1 MRDADGEPS
10 GLLFEMSAWL
20 QLRAGRESGTNAHHG
35 DVGQLSQRMLA
46 YGITGV
52 TDAGHDNGIEEWRG
66 FGEAIE
72 EGMWLQRVKMMVG
85 FAHLEEMRQAG
96 LKYGDT
102 FHGGMLAV
110 GPAKDHADRFF
121 GNAASAPR

>member
-1 MRDADGEPS
+1 M
-10 GLLFEMSAWL
+10 
-20 QLRAGRESGTNAHHG
+20 GTCANSVNG
-35 DVGQLSQRMLA
+35 CLA

-66 FGEAIE
+66 FGEAIL

-85 FAHLEEMRQAG
+85 FAHLAEMRQAG
-96 LKYGDT
+96 LEYGDT

-110 GPAKDHADRFF
+110 GPAKIMLT
-121 GNAASAPR
+121 ASSGALRPHPMSFRRW